1 MAVTQ
6 VGHERQYAGLAADTK
21 PPAGPGR
28 AGDRFLETDT
38 GDTYVWSGTA
48 WVLES
53 TNAGASIDVNDA
65 ITADVDAAVAATPG
79 LRLMGFASRESA
91 ATAAVATFRL
101 VHGATV
107 AGGTTLYPV
116 ELSAGE
122 SRGEWFGPDGIA
134 VPNGVSID
142 WIAGTVDVVLFYKVV
157 V

>member
-1 MAVTQ
+1 MDGQLFARV
-6 VGHERQYAGLAADTK
+6 VGDPTDAAAAAGN
-21 PPAGPGR
+21 
-28 AGDRFLETDT
+28 
-38 GDTYVWSGTA
+38 GTA
-48 WVLES
+48 IALLKAVRDG
-53 TNAGASIDVNDA
+53 TAGGASVAASVDVNDA
-65 ITADVDAAVAATPG
+65 IAADVDAAVAAAVG

-91 ATAAVATFRL
+91 ATAAVATYRL

-142 WIAGTVDVVLFYKVV
+142 VIAGTVDVVLFYKAVV
-157 V
+157 